1 MIIVWFK
8 NDLRLN
14 DNTALI
20 EAMKTNQ
27 PLMCVF
33 QINHPQL
40 LEDSKSQDYFFQ
52 SVQSFNNNLTQI
64 NQPLH
69 FIAGDTEESFDQLLA
84 EFPDAT
90 AIYTNIS
97 ERGYGLKRDH
107 LIQKVAQ
114 NHQIAFHGFMDHHLI
129 GAHELLKKDETPFKV
144 FTPYYNQWKKL
155 TKPPFQKTDLAK
167 FQELA
172 IQKQESEL
180 FKQGKQKFQQLIEQ
194 AHQFDNIDLKKVRQS
209 YDDFIDN
216 RLDDYPK
223 DRDFPA
229 LNGTSDLSK
238 DLTTG
243 LISIREVYWR
253 LVQHA
258 PESDAKQAFI
268 RQLCW
273 RDFYNM
279 VYAFNP
285 EANDLEIKSEYRNIK
300 WRYSEED
307 FNKWKNGET
316 GYPLVDAAMRHFKA
330 TGELHNRLRMV
341 VASFLT
347 KDLLI
352 DWRWGEKYFS
362 EQLIDYDSASNI
374 GGWQWASSTGT
385 DAAPY
390 FRIFNPTTQSE
401 RFDPQGKFI
410 RQYLPE
416 LGSLSNKDIHK
427 PTENQ
432 RKDLNYPQE
441 IVDHKFARQ
450 RALDAF
456 KG

>member
-27 PLMCVF
+27 PIMCVF
-33 QINHPQL
+33 QINNPQL
-40 LEDSKSQDYFFQ
+40 LENSKSQDYFFQ
-52 SVQSFNNNLTQI
+52 SVQVFNDNLIQI

-69 FIAGDTEESFDQLLA
+69 FIYGDTEDSFDKLLTQ
-84 EFPDAT
+84 FPET
-90 AIYTNIS
+90 KAIYTNIS
-97 ERGYGLKRDH
+97 ERGYGLERDH
-107 LIQKVAQ
+107 LIRKVAQ
-114 NHQIAFHGFMDHHLI
+114 NHTVDFYGFMDHHLI
-129 GAHELLKKDETPFKV
+129 GAHELLKKDQTPFKV

-155 TKPPFQKTDLAK
+155 AKPAFQKVDLEK
-167 FQELA
+167 FKHLVIQRQE
-172 IQKQESEL
+172 IDL
-180 FKQGKQKFQQLIEQ
+180 FKEGTAKLKELTENIEQ
-194 AHQFDNIDLKKVRQS
+194 SFNTNLKQVRES
-209 YDDFIDN
+209 YDEFIDN
-216 RLDDYPK
+216 RLEDYPK
-223 DRDFPA
+223 DRDFPS

-243 LISIREVYWR
+243 LISIREVHWR

-279 VYAFNP
+279 VYAYNP
-285 EANDLEIKSEYRNIK
+285 DAKNLEIKSEYRKIN

-307 FNKWKNGET
+307 FQKWIDGET
-316 GYPLVDAAMRHFKA
+316 GYPLVDAAMKHFKQ

-401 RFDPQGKFI
+401 RFDPKGDFI
-410 RQYLPE
+410 RQHLPN
-416 LGSLSNKDIHK
+416 LANLSNKDIHK
-427 PTENQ
+427 PNDSQ
-432 RKDLNYPQE
+432 RQTLGYPQE

-450 RALDAF
+450 RALEAF